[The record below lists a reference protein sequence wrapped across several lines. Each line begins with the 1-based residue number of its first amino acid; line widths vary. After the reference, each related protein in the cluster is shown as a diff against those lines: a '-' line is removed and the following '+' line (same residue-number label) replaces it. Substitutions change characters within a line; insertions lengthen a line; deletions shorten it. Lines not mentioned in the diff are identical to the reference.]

1 LKPQQIVVFKDAGAE
16 AEDVRRLV
24 PRLMINEANTAE
36 FLKIKIPTRTSF
48 PNRLC
53 FYKRFRLGSTM
64 TSTALNSLAR
74 ASSAYLR
81 SAMHQP
87 IQWHEWGA
95 EAFAVARRENKPM
108 LLDIGAVWCHW
119 CHVMD
124 RESYDDAE
132 IAAIVNQHFIAV
144 KVDRDERPDIDSRYQ
159 AAVQAVSGQGGWP
172 LTAFLTPDGKPFY
185 GGTYFPPS
193 DGYGRPSFRRV
204 LLSIANAYAEKHG
217 DVVEQA
223 KMVESAIALSE
234 SFAGRSGRVSAG
246 VIATIQE
253 SAFKMFDP
261 QHGGFGQAPK
271 FPHPSAL
278 DLLIERYAK
287 SPPYRKERDRMGH
300 PDSSESPDSSERNAS
315 LRNLITT
322 TLEHMARGGVYD
334 QLAGGFH
341 RYSVDERWVV
351 PHFEKMCYDN
361 SELLKNYVHA
371 YQATGEEFFADV
383 ARDMI
388 RWMDEWL
395 SDRQRGGFYASQDA
409 DISMDDD
416 GDYFTWTLDEARGV
430 LTKEEAEAAALHY
443 DINEVGE
450 MHHNPAKNVL
460 YVRAPVEEIA
470 RRMNLAPERV
480 RELLAT
486 AKKKM
491 YAARLQRP
499 TPYVDKTVY
508 VGWNSLCVSAYLEAA
523 KVLNLAEARRF
534 ALKSLDRVLGE
545 AWKAGSEQKN
555 LAGEAPSATRTLL
568 HVVSYSDPKASHREV
583 PGLLDD
589 YAFTALAC
597 LDAYEATADLS
608 YFKFAR
614 AIADAMIERFYD
626 ATSGGF
632 FDSEPV
638 AEGTSLGVLATRR
651 KPLQDSPT
659 PAGNPMAAIALMRL
673 HHYTGDA
680 AYRDKAELTL
690 ETFAG
695 VAEQFGI
702 FAATYG
708 IAVVHLVESPLQV
721 VVIAQDGD
729 EDAAGELHAA
739 AVAAFAFNKSAVR
752 LAANQAAAENL
763 PPALAATI
771 PNLPDLSRKPGSRKS
786 FAVLCSGSACQ
797 PPVSDAADLRNA
809 LEAALHKN

>member
-1 LKPQQIVVFKDAGAE
+1 
-16 AEDVRRLV
+16 
-24 PRLMINEANTAE
+24 
-36 FLKIKIPTRTSF
+36 
-48 PNRLC
+48 
-53 FYKRFRLGSTM
+53 M
-64 TSTALNSLAR
+64 TTTTLNSLAR

-87 IQWHEWGA
+87 IQWHEWGD
-95 EAFAVARRENKPM
+95 EAFAAAKRENKPM

-124 RESYDDAE
+124 RESYDDPE
-132 IAAIVNQHFIAV
+132 VAAIVNEHFVAV

-159 AAVQAVSGQGGWP
+159 AAISAVSGQGGWP

-185 GGTYFPPS
+185 GGTYFPPN

-204 LLSIANAYAEKHG
+204 LLSIANAYKEKNG
-217 DVVEQA
+217 DVMEQA
-223 KMVESAIALSE
+223 KMVESTIAQAE
-234 SFAGRSGRVSAG
+234 SFAGRSGRISASI
-246 VIATIQE
+246 IATIQE

-278 DLLIERYAK
+278 DLLIERYA
-287 SPPYRKERDRMGH
+287 
-300 PDSSESPDSSERNAS
+300 RNADGN
-315 LRNLITT
+315 LRNLIVS
-322 TLEHMARGGVYD
+322 TLEHMANGGVYD

-371 YQATGEEFFADV
+371 YQATGSEFFAGV
-383 ARDMI
+383 AKDII

-395 SDRQRGGFYASQDA
+395 SDRERGGFYASQDA

-416 GDYFTWTLDEARGV
+416 GDYFTWTLDEARAV
-430 LTKEEAEAAALHY
+430 LMEEESQVAALHY

-460 YVRAPVEEIA
+460 YVRAPIDEIA
-470 RRMNLAPERV
+470 RRMNLSSERV
-480 RELLAT
+480 QELLDS

-491 YAARLQRP
+491 YAARLQRL

-508 VGWNSLCVSAYLEAA
+508 VGWNSMCVSAYLEAA
-523 KVLNLAEARRF
+523 KILNLADARRF
-534 ALKSLDRVLGE
+534 ALRSLDRI
-545 AWKAGSEQKN
+545 
-555 LAGEAPSATRTLL
+555 LANSWHHPANQGTGNTPADSRLL
-568 HVVSYSDPKASHREV
+568 HVVAYSDPNAPHREV
-583 PGLLDD
+583 RGLLED
-589 YAFTALAC
+589 YAATALAC

-608 YFKFAR
+608 YFKFAHN
-614 AIADAMIERFYD
+614 IVDAMIAKFFD
-626 ATSGGF
+626 PTSGGF
-632 FDSEPV
+632 FDSEP
-638 AEGTSLGVLATRR
+638 TSASHGVLSTRR

-659 PAGNPMAAIALMRL
+659 PAGNPMAAIALLRM
-673 HHYTGDA
+673 HDYTGDA
-680 AYRDKAELTL
+680 AYCDKAEQTL

-695 VAEQFGI
+695 IVGQFGI

-708 IAVVHLVESPLQV
+708 IAVTRFLENPVQV
-721 VVIAQDGD
+721 VVISENKA
-729 EDAAGELHAA
+729 DAGNALAA
-739 AVAAFAFNKSAVR
+739 AANAVFAFNKTVFR
-752 LAANQAAAENL
+752 LTANQAVPANL

-771 PNLPDLSRKPGSRKS
+771 PHLPELKS
-786 FAVLCSGSACQ
+786 GKAFAVVCSGFACQ
-797 PPVSDAADLRNA
+797 PPIRDAAELRRAVDSAINQQSS
-809 LEAALHKN
+809 